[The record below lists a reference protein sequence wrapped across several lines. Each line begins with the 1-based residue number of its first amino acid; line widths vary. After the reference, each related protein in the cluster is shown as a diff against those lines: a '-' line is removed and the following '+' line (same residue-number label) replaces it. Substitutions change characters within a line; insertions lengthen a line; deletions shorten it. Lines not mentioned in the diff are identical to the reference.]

1 MSIILEDLVRNL
13 GTTPFSRLKYIARQP
28 EDEVVQFL
36 NSLFNLAAEAKDSG
50 DWTSVEEFLEG
61 WEETLT
67 QRLNPPISYDSSP
80 WTPFTKGLS
89 EARLAV
95 LTTGGI
101 YLDDQEAF
109 DVNGD
114 WSYRPIPKDTPS
126 ESFRVAHTH
135 YDTTGVAEDVN
146 CVFPI
151 ERLRAMEQEGLIG
164 SMAETNYSFMGYI
177 PDPTGLINDTAPEV
191 AWKLR
196 EDGVDGAVIGTT

>member
-1 MSIILEDLVRNL
+1 MEDLVRNP

-36 NSLFNLAAEAKDSG
+36 NGLFNLAAEAKDSG
-50 DWTSVEEFLEG
+50 DWRAVEEFLEG

-67 QRLNPPISYDSSP
+67 QRLNPPRAYHSTP
-80 WTPFTKGLS
+80 WTPFNKPLG

-95 LTTGGI
+95 LTTGGV
-101 YLDDQEAF
+101 YVEGQEPF

-114 WSYRPIPKDTPS
+114 WSYRAVPKDTPAGH
-126 ESFRVAHTH
+126 FRVAHTH

-151 ERLRAMEQEGLIG
+151 QRLREMERQGLIG
-164 SMAETNYSFMGYI
+164 SMADVNYSFMGYI

-191 AWKLR
+191 AWRLR
-196 EDGVDGAVIGTT
+196 EEGVDGAVIGTT

>member
-1 MSIILEDLVRNL
+1 MTIRVEDLVKNP

-28 EDEVVQFL
+28 EEDVVQFL
-36 NSLFNLAAEAKDSG
+36 NGLFNLAVEAKDRG
-50 DWTSVEEFLEG
+50 DWTGVEELLEG

-67 QRLNPPISYDSSP
+67 RRLTPPISYDSSP
-80 WTPFTKGLS
+80 WTPFTKRLTD
-89 EARLAV
+89 ARLAV

-101 YLDDQEAF
+101 YLDGQEPF

-114 WSYRPIPKDTPS
+114 WSYRAIPKDTPR
-126 ESFRVAHTH
+126 ERFRVAHTH

-151 ERLRAMEQEGLIG
+151 EHLRAMEQEGLIG
-164 SMAETNYSFMGYI
+164 SIAEISYSFMGYI

-196 EDGVDGAVIGTT
+196 EDGVEGVVIGTT